1 MAFARILLALLL
13 GYLLGVG
20 SAIYGLHAGAGDF
33 VIRKTEIVQDI
44 ERRLRDSE
52 TQRDQLGRQLSD
64 MVTRA
69 GRMEQAFDDLER
81 KFRDLDRGR
90 AVEAPRAAEPAR
102 PAEPPRPAE
111 PTP

>member
-13 GYLLGVG
+13 GYLFGIG

-69 GRMEQAFDDLER
+69 GKMEQSFTDLER
-81 KFRDLDRGR
+81 KFQDMER
-90 AVEAPRAAEPAR
+90 ARNV
-102 PAEPPRPAE
+102 EPPRPAVEAPHPAE
-111 PTP
+111 PMP